1 MTTKSPYKVSTK
13 IGGHL
18 VMEEDEQKLRVRLV
32 GPDGRRQSAVRPRT
46 AGASGIEAHFAAVI
60 TFQAGFQRGK
70 ATLII
75 AGIYIFIVL
84 GHKFSESVFVVN
96 CLRTIQIRG
105 FLIPSFVSDRT
116 GVDGG

>member
-1 MTTKSPYKVSTK
+1 MHEVSTK

-70 ATLII
+70 ATLESRVF
-75 AGIYIFIVL
+75 IYLSSWAINFPKASSL
-84 GHKFSESVFVVN
+84 
-96 CLRTIQIRG
+96 
-105 FLIPSFVSDRT
+105 
-116 GVDGG
+116 